1 MLSTGRLLTV
11 FFVAAFKK
19 FSRKRRAII
28 FNNAITIRGRCLS
41 CKIPTAG
48 KALGHSGKWDANIQ
62 DYLFLKIPESN
73 NNNNHCSEQCIKW
86 LVCYCLKGALG
97 SPAKGPVQTKHRAGD
112 RRATWGLLQAP
123 PIPALP
129 SGLQKQNWTVW
140 QPQPKPSQVKAGRKK
155 KSHLIC
161 FYNPKAL
168 GLAGGSWYTKTHLGD
183 ALGLSSFANS
193 FSKFAMR
200 SIIHGLKVLKKLQL
214 WYSSSSNASHAT
226 LGAPR
231 FFVLAGY
238 QAVLT
243 LMSVLGW

>member
-19 FSRKRRAII
+19 ISRKRRAII

-112 RRATWGLLQAP
+112 RRATWGLLQP
-123 PIPALP
+123 PPHPCSALRAAETALN
-129 SGLQKQNWTVW
+129 SLAATA
-140 QPQPKPSQVKAGRKK
+140 KAFTGKSWEEK
-155 KSHLIC
+155 EITSHL
-161 FYNPKAL
+161 FL
-168 GLAGGSWYTKTHLGD
+168 
-183 ALGLSSFANS
+183 
-193 FSKFAMR
+193 
-200 SIIHGLKVLKKLQL
+200 
-214 WYSSSSNASHAT
+214 
-226 LGAPR
+226 
-231 FFVLAGY
+231 
-238 QAVLT
+238 
-243 LMSVLGW
+243 